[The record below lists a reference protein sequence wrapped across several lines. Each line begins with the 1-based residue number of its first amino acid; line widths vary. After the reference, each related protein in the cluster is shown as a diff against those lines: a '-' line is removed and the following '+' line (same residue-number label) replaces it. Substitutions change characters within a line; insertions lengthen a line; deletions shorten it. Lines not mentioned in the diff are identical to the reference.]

1 MQITLVSM
9 PSDLITVN
17 NLHAA
22 ERGANKLGS
31 TAIAALTF
39 DIFDMHCSACASL
52 IEDKLRRS
60 PGVLRARVHYSTQ
73 RARISFDP
81 DVSNEV
87 HLLSVIGQMG
97 YSASA
102 ESSQSRADMIKWQRR
117 RHIWQFGLATLC
129 VMQIMM
135 LTLPRFLA
143 GADMEPELAP
153 LLDWTALALLLPVVV
168 VCARSFYRGALR
180 EFRMRRPGMDM
191 AIVLGI
197 VSAFAGSVWHLIN
210 GTGALYFDSV
220 AMFVALLLGVRWLA
234 WEQRERNQ
242 AAIQRASS
250 SVTTATVMR
259 FRGDHRDQSMHP
271 VAVSTIQPGDC
282 LWIRTGE
289 AIPVDCVLE
298 SGSAVCDEALLTGE
312 SAQVRHAAGEALIAG
327 AINCGGAI
335 TVRAVASVDES
346 TERRLLSLADESA
359 KPETLALADVVA
371 RYFMPVLLVVAS
383 LTFLVMLPSGVSVA
397 LERAIAVL
405 IISCPCA
412 LALAAPAVQARAFA
426 GLLSRG
432 IVLRRVAALDRLGQ
446 ADYFLLDK
454 TGTLTTPNLIGLSGL
469 RADYTERRALDLIAV
484 LEASANHPL
493 SVALR
498 AAALPEPSGEGLALR
513 GLRWAPGEGVYGIV
527 DGTEF
532 CLGREGFVRGFANL
546 PAAAFDREHL
556 WLADHFGL
564 ICTIELG
571 ETLKPGA
578 FELVTALQRGGTV
591 EILSGDHEDKSKHIA
606 QLLGVQATP
615 GAQTP
620 EKKAQRVKALQQA
633 GHTVVMIGDGV
644 NDSVG
649 FAGADVAIAVG
660 SATDATRASADI
672 VCTTDQLSTI
682 TDCIDYAARVR
693 SVMRS
698 NFAWAIAYNVIAIP
712 FAVAGFI
719 DPLIAS
725 IGMAASSAVVML
737 NVMRLDVGT
746 A

>member
-1 MQITLVSM
+1 MLSN
-9 PSDLITVN
+9 LITVDD
-17 NLHAA
+17 LPHAA
-22 ERGANKLGS
+22 SAAFKGQA
-31 TAIAALTF
+31 TATTTRTF
-39 DIFDMHCSACASL
+39 DVFDMHCAACASL
-52 IEDKLRRS
+52 IEEKLRRCR
-60 PGVLRARVHYSTQ
+60 GVTRARVHYSTQ

-81 DVSNEV
+81 ALISEER
-87 HLLSVIGQMG
+87 LLSEIDELG
-97 YSASA
+97 YSASTEA
-102 ESSQSRADMIKWQRR
+102 SQSRTQVVKHQRKQ
-117 RHIWQFGLATLC
+117 HIWKFGLAALC
-129 VMQIMM
+129 AMQIMM

-153 LLDWTALALLLPVVV
+153 LLDWAALVLVLPVVF
-168 VCARSFYRGALR
+168 VCADGFYRGALR
-180 EFRMRRPGMDM
+180 EMRMRRPGMDM

-197 VSAFAGSVWHLIN
+197 VAAFAGSAWHLIA
-210 GTGALYFDSV
+210 GTGTLYFDSV

-242 AAIQRASS
+242 AVIQQASS

-259 FRGDHRDQSMHP
+259 FRGDYRDQNMHS
-271 VAVSTIQPGDC
+271 VAVSTVQAGDH
-282 LWIRTGE
+282 LWIRTGD

-298 SGSAVCDEALLTGE
+298 DCTAICDEALLTGE
-312 SAQVRHAAGEALIAG
+312 SAQVRRAAGEALIAG

-335 TVRAVASVDES
+335 TVCAVANLDES

-359 KPETLALADVVA
+359 KPATLALADVVA
-371 RYFMPVLLVVAS
+371 RYFMPMLLLVAS
-383 LTFLVMLPSGVSVA
+383 STFFVMLPGGISFA

-412 LALAAPAVQARAFA
+412 LALAAPAAQARTFA

-432 IVLRRVAALDRLGQ
+432 IVLRRVAALDRLGD

-454 TGTLTTPNLIGLSGL
+454 TGTITTPTLVGLSGL
-469 RADYTERRALDLIAV
+469 RADFTQGQAFRLITA

-498 AAALPEPSGEGLALR
+498 SIAPSAPNAERLTVQNLQ
-513 GLRWAPGEGVYGIV
+513 WTPGEGVSGMV
-527 DGTEF
+527 DGTDF
-532 CLGREGFVRGFANL
+532 RLGRAAFLDAFTKL
-546 PAAAFDREHL
+546 PASKADQENL
-556 WLADHFGL
+556 WLADRAGI
-564 ICTIELG
+564 ICAIELG
-571 ETLKPGA
+571 ETLRSGA
-578 FELVTALQRGGTV
+578 FELVAALKQRGSV
-591 EILSGDHEDKSKHIA
+591 EILSGDHTEKTTRIA
-606 QLLGVQATP
+606 ALLDAKATS

-620 EKKAQRVKALQQA
+620 EKKALRVKALQQD
-633 GHTVVMIGDGV
+633 GHTVVMIGDGI
-644 NDSVG
+644 NDSIG

-672 VCTTDQLSTI
+672 VCATDDLSTI
-682 TDCIDYAARVR
+682 TECIDYAARAR
-693 SVMRS
+693 SVMQS

-719 DPLIAS
+719 NPLVAS

-737 NVMRLDVGT
+737 NVMRLHVRS

>member
-1 MQITLVSM
+1 MLSN
-9 PSDLITVN
+9 LITADD
-17 NLHAA
+17 LPEA
-22 ERGANKLGS
+22 ERAAFKVQA
-31 TAIAALTF
+31 AIPTTCTF
-39 DIFDMHCSACASL
+39 DVFDMHCSACASL
-52 IEDKLRRS
+52 IEDKLRRC

-81 DVSNEV
+81 ALISEER
-87 HLLSVIGQMG
+87 LLSAIDGLG

-102 ESSQSRADMIKWQRR
+102 EASQSRVEVVKHQRK

-129 VMQIMM
+129 AMQIMM

-153 LLDWTALALLLPVVV
+153 LLDWAALVLLLPVVF
-168 VCARSFYRGALR
+168 VCARSFYQGALR
-180 EFRMRRPGMDM
+180 EIRMRRPGMDM
-191 AIVLGI
+191 AIVFGI
-197 VSAFAGSVWHLIN
+197 ASAFAGSVWHLLI
-210 GTGALYFDSV
+210 GTGTLYFDSV
-220 AMFVALLLGVRWLA
+220 AMFVALLLGVRWLT

-242 AAIQRASS
+242 DAIKRASS
-250 SVTTATVMR
+250 DVSTATVMR
-259 FRGDHRDQSMHP
+259 FRGDSRDQNTHS
-271 VAVSTIQPGDC
+271 VAVSAVQPEDR

-312 SAQVRHAAGEALIAG
+312 SAQVRHASGEALLAG
-327 AINCGGAI
+327 AINCGAAI
-335 TVRAVASVDES
+335 TVRAVATVDES

-371 RYFMPVLLVVAS
+371 RYFMPVLLILAS
-383 LTFLVMLPSGVSVA
+383 LTFIVMLPSGVSVA
-397 LERAIAVL
+397 LKRAIAVL

-412 LALAAPAVQARAFA
+412 LALAAPAAQARAFA

-432 IVLRRVAALDRLGQ
+432 IVLRRVAALDRFSD

-454 TGTLTTPNLIGLSGL
+454 TGTITTPNVLGLSGL
-469 RADYTERRALDLIAV
+469 RADFTPQQAHDLIAV

-493 SVALR
+493 STALR
-498 AAALPEPSGEGLALR
+498 DTASREPSALTAR
-513 GLRWAPGEGVYGIV
+513 DLQWTPGEGVSGIV
-527 DGTEF
+527 GGTEF
-532 CLGREGFVRGFANL
+532 RLGRAGFVSALAKL
-546 PAAAFDREHL
+546 PIAESDRETL
-556 WLADHFGL
+556 WLADQSGL
-564 ICTIELG
+564 ICAIELG
-571 ETLKPGA
+571 ETLRPGA
-578 FELVTALQRGGTV
+578 AELVATLKQRGTV
-591 EILSGDHEDKSKHIA
+591 EILSGDHQDKTARIA
-606 QLLGVQATP
+606 ALLGVEATS

-620 EKKAQRVKALQQA
+620 EKKALRVKALQHA
-633 GHTVVMIGDGV
+633 GHTVIMIGDGV

-660 SATDATRASADI
+660 SATDAARASADI
-672 VCTTDQLSTI
+672 VCATDQLAAI
-682 TDCIDYAARVR
+682 TECLDYAARAR
-693 SVMRS
+693 RVMQS

-719 DPLIAS
+719 NPLVAS

-737 NVMRLDVGT
+737 NVMRLDVRT

>member
-1 MQITLVSM
+1 MQITLVAMLSN
-9 PSDLITVN
+9 LITVDD
-17 NLHAA
+17 LPEA
-22 ERGANKLGS
+22 ERAAVKVQA
-31 TAIAALTF
+31 AIPTTCTF
-39 DIFDMHCSACASL
+39 DVFDMHCSACASL
-52 IEDKLRRS
+52 IEDKLRRCQ
-60 PGVLRARVHYSTQ
+60 GVLRARVHYSTQ

-81 DVSNEV
+81 AIIDEER
-87 HLLSVIGQMG
+87 LLSAIDDLG

-102 ESSQSRADMIKWQRR
+102 EASQSRAEVVKRQRK

-129 VMQIMM
+129 AMQIMM

-143 GADMEPELAP
+143 GAEMEPELAP
-153 LLDWTALALLLPVVV
+153 LLDWAALALLLPVVL
-168 VCARSFYRGALR
+168 VCARGFYRGALR
-180 EFRMRRPGMDM
+180 EIRMQRPGMDM

-242 AAIQRASS
+242 AAIQRAAGR
-250 SVTTATVMR
+250 VATARVMR
-259 FRGDHRDQSMHP
+259 LGGDHHDQSMHS
-271 VAVSTIQPGDC
+271 VAVSTVQPGDR

-312 SAQVRHAAGEALIAG
+312 SAQVRHAAGDALIAG

-335 TVRAVASVDES
+335 TVRAVATVDES
-346 TERRLLSLADESA
+346 TERRLLALADESA
-359 KPETLALADVVA
+359 KPETQALADVVA
-371 RYFMPVLLVVAS
+371 RYFMPALLVVAS
-383 LTFLVMLPSGVSVA
+383 LTFFVMLASGVSVA
-397 LERAIAVL
+397 MERAIAVL

-412 LALAAPAVQARAFA
+412 LALAAPAAQARAFA

-432 IVLRRVAALDRLGQ
+432 IVLRRVAALARLGD
-446 ADYFLLDK
+446 ADHYLLDK
-454 TGTLTTPNLIGLSGL
+454 TGTLTTPNLVGLSGL
-469 RADYTERRALDLIAV
+469 RADYTERQALDLIAV

-498 AAALPEPSGEGLALR
+498 AAASHDPSREGLAVRDLQ
-513 GLRWAPGEGVYGIV
+513 WTPGEGVSGIV

-532 CLGREGFVRGFANL
+532 CLGRAGFVRGFANL
-546 PAAAFDREHL
+546 PATAFDREHL

-578 FELVTALQRGGTV
+578 FELVASLKQRGSV
-591 EILSGDHEDKSKHIA
+591 EILSGDYETKTTRIA
-606 QLLGVQATP
+606 ELLSVAATP

-620 EKKAQRVKALQQA
+620 EKKAMRVKALQHA

-682 TDCIDYAARVR
+682 TECIDYAARAR
-693 SVMRS
+693 RVMQL

-719 DPLIAS
+719 NPLVAS

-737 NVMRLDVGT
+737 NVMRLDVR
-746 A
+746 AA

>member
-1 MQITLVSM
+1 MLSH
-9 PSDLITVN
+9 LITVN
-17 NLHAA
+17 DLPDA
-22 ERGANKLGS
+22 ERAAIKVQA
-31 TAIAALTF
+31 TAKTIRTY
-39 DIFDMHCSACASL
+39 DVFDMHCAACASV
-52 IEDKLRRS
+52 IEDKLRRCQ
-60 PGVLRARVHYSTQ
+60 GVLHARVHYSTQ
-73 RARISFDP
+73 RARVSFDP
-81 DVSNEV
+81 TVISEEHV
-87 HLLSVIGQMG
+87 LSAIEDLG
-97 YSASA
+97 YSANA
-102 ESSQSRADMIKWQRR
+102 EASQSRAELVKRHRR

-129 VMQIMM
+129 AMQIMM

-143 GADMEPELAP
+143 GADMEPELGP
-153 LLDWTALALLLPVVV
+153 LLDWAALVLLLPVVL

-180 EFRMRRPGMDM
+180 ELRTQKPGMDM

-197 VSAFAGSVWHLIN
+197 VTAFVGSVWHLIN
-210 GTGALYFDSV
+210 GTGTLYFDSV

-242 AAIQRASS
+242 TAILRASS
-250 SVTTATVMR
+250 SLTRTTVLR
-259 FRGDHRDQSMHP
+259 FRGDYRDQNTDSI
-271 VAVSTIQPGDC
+271 AVSTVQPGDH

-312 SAQVRHAAGEALIAG
+312 SAHVRHAAGEALIAG

-335 TVRAVASVDES
+335 TVRAVSTVDES

-371 RYFMPVLLVVAS
+371 RYFMPVLLAVAS
-383 LTFLVMLPSGVSVA
+383 LTFFVMLPSGVSVA

-412 LALAAPAVQARAFA
+412 LALAAPAAQARAFA

-432 IVLRRVAALDRLGQ
+432 IVLRRVAALDHLGQ

-454 TGTLTTPNLIGLSGL
+454 TGTLTTPNLVRLSGL
-469 RADYTERRALDLIAV
+469 RADFTERLAFDLIAI

-498 AAALPEPSGEGLALR
+498 TVASPESSGLAVQDLK
-513 GLRWAPGEGVYGIV
+513 WTPGEGVSGIV

-532 CLGREGFVRGFANL
+532 RLGRAGFVQAL
-546 PAAAFDREHL
+546 ATHPESDSEHL
-556 WLADHFGL
+556 WLADASGP
-564 ICTIELG
+564 ICAIELG
-571 ETLKPGA
+571 EILRPGA
-578 FELVTALQRGGTV
+578 IELVVALKQRGTV
-591 EILSGDHEDKSKHIA
+591 EILSGDHENKTARIA
-606 QLLGVQATP
+606 ASLGVQATA
-615 GAQTP
+615 GTQTP
-620 EKKAQRVKALQQA
+620 EKKAARVKTLQRA
-633 GHTVVMIGDGV
+633 GHIVVMIGDGV

-672 VCTTDQLSTI
+672 VCATDQLSTI
-682 TDCIDYAARVR
+682 TECIDYAACARRV
-693 SVMRS
+693 MQS

-712 FAVAGFI
+712 FAVAGYI
-719 DPLIAS
+719 NPLIAS

-737 NVMRLDVGT
+737 NVMRLGLRTV
-746 A
+746 